1 MTEPRAYTSE
11 EATKM
16 FIDHVRTMVM
26 YWNNLPGLDMATGIE
41 RTQLDRL
48 DGLAFSILTLLDGD
62 SMALPMCRVL
72 VDPHPADKAYHQSEG
87 ENWFEPETELDGPL
101 HELFYAKE
109 G

>member
-72 VDPHPADKAYHQSEG
+72 VDPHPEG